1 MARRVAATRA
11 STAVEKIYC
20 GSLTD
25 NAGVVRLDG
34 VTGATPTSGSPSI
47 LGDGG
52 VRCLAPKD
60 VHAMNWV
67 LPEVLVSRSTG
78 GGGDALQNGRALWCG
93 CRQCAL

>member
-11 STAVEKIYC
+11 STAFEKIYC

-34 VTGATPTSGSPSI
+34 ITGATPTSGSPSI

-67 LPEVLVSRSTG
+67 LPEVLVSWSTEG
-78 GGGDALQNGRALWCG
+78 GRICVVNGQAYECWL
-93 CRQCAL
+93 